1 MQPAFKDLRACLF
14 GNQEDVDF
22 FRTLLVKTILATDL
36 WDKEMSETRRRRWE
50 SVMSDSA
57 KQSFGNQTSEVK
69 IASER
74 AVVVVE
80 HLIQV
85 SDVSH
90 TVQHF
95 NVFSKWNKLLFKEM
109 FLGHKTGR
117 AANDPSTNWY
127 QSEIKFFEY
136 HVVPLAQRL
145 CKCNVFRASADIAL
159 TNALTNKRK
168 WEQKGESVVQEYLE
182 VYQTKSAVA
191 TLISQRVK
199 RTPSLIV
206 PPNTSRDAKKK
217 D

>member
-14 GNQEDVDF
+14 GSQEDVEF

-36 WDKEMSETRRRRWE
+36 WDKEMSDERRRRWE
-50 SVMSDSA
+50 SVMSDST
-57 KQSFGNQTSEVK
+57 KQSFGNYTSEVK
-69 IASER
+69 VASER
-74 AVVVVE
+74 AIVVVE

-95 NVFSKWNKLLFKEM
+95 NVFSKWNNLLFKEM

-127 QSEIKFFEY
+127 QSEILFFEH
-136 HVVPLAQRL
+136 HVVPLAKRL
-145 CKCNVFRASADIAL
+145 CECKVFRASADIAL

-168 WEQKGESVVQEYLE
+168 WEQKGESVVKDYLE
-182 VYQTKSAVA
+182 VYQTRSAAA

-206 PPNTSRDAKKK
+206 PPTLSRDEKK